1 MKILTILGTRPEIIR
16 LSRIIPKLDACSTH
30 IVLHTGQN
38 HDHEL
43 SQVFFDELNIRRPD
57 EFLGLKGQT
66 SLERVGEILRGCEKT
81 MLRLKPDRVLIL
93 GDTDSGMAAFAAS
106 RLGIPVFHM
115 EAGNRCFDNR
125 VPEETNRRAIDHSSR
140 ILLPYTESSRQNL
153 LREGISSNRIY
164 ITGNPIYEVIRSMT
178 SEIEASSA
186 LDVLKLRKGAYFLAT
201 FHRAENV
208 DVPYRL
214 NNIITALDELAKIND
229 TPVIVSCHPRTKNRL
244 TDLGIELPSTIRLM
258 KPFGFVDFLKL
269 QQNAR
274 CVLSDSGTVQEE
286 CAILNVPNVTLR
298 DVTERPETL
307 DVGSNFIAGIDPTS
321 IINAVKFCLADDGVW
336 SAPKEYLVE
345 NVSSIV
351 ARIMLSHIENLEAN
365 L

>member
-16 LSRIIPKLDACSTH
+16 LSRIIPKLDANCDH
-30 IVLHTGQN
+30 VVLHTGQN

-43 SQVFFDELNIRRPD
+43 SQVFFEELGIRKPD
-57 EFLGLKGQT
+57 EFLGLNGKT
-66 SLERVGEILRGCEKT
+66 SLQRVGEILSGCEEA
-81 MLRLKPDRVLIL
+81 MLRLKPDRILIL
-93 GDTDSGMAAFAAS
+93 GDTDSGMAAFTAS

-125 VPEETNRRAIDHSSR
+125 VPEETNRRAIDHSSN
-140 ILLPYTESSRQNL
+140 ILLPYTENSRQNL

-164 ITGNPIYEVIRSMT
+164 ITGNPIHEVIRGMALK
-178 SEIEASSA
+178 IDSSKA
-186 LDVLKLRKGAYFLAT
+186 LDTLNLKKKGYFLAT

-214 NNIITALDELAKIND
+214 KNIVASLDDLAKAYMVPI
-229 TPVIVSCHPRTKNRL
+229 VVSCHPRTRAKLSELN
-244 TDLGIELPSTIRLM
+244 IELPDTLKFL
-258 KPFGFVDFLKL
+258 KPFGFIDFLSL
-269 QQNAR
+269 QKHAL

-286 CAILNVPNVTLR
+286 CAILKVPNVTLR

-307 DVGSNFIAGIDPTS
+307 DVGSNFIAGVDPLS
-321 IINAVKFCLADDGVW
+321 IARAVKYCLSEDSEW
-336 SAPKEYLVE
+336 RAPQEYLVE

-351 ARIMLSHIENLEAN
+351 SRILLGHFEGLKAQM
-365 L
+365 

>member
-16 LSRIIPKLDACSTH
+16 LSRIIPKLDANCDH

-43 SQVFFDELNIRRPD
+43 SQIFFEELGVRKPD
-57 EFLGLKGQT
+57 EFLGLNGKT
-66 SLERVGEILRGCEKT
+66 SLQRVGEILSGCEEA
-81 MLRLKPDRVLIL
+81 MQRLKPDRILIL

-125 VPEETNRRAIDHSSR
+125 VPEETNRRAIDHSSS
-140 ILLPYTESSRQNL
+140 ILLPYTENSRQNL
-153 LREGISSNRIY
+153 LREGIPSNRIY
-164 ITGNPIYEVIRSMT
+164 ITGNPIHEVIRDMAA
-178 SEIEASSA
+178 EIDASRV
-186 LDVLKLRKGAYFLAT
+186 LDTLKLQKKKYFLAT

-208 DVPYRL
+208 DIPYRL
-214 NNIITALDELAKIND
+214 KNIVVALDELAKAHMM
-229 TPVIVSCHPRTKNRL
+229 PVVVSCHPRTRAKLNEL
-244 TDLGIELPSTIRLM
+244 HMELPDTIKFL
-258 KPFGFVDFLKL
+258 KPFGFVDFLNL
-269 QQNAR
+269 QKQAR

-286 CAILNVPNVTLR
+286 CAILRVPNVTLR

-307 DVGSNFIAGIDPTS
+307 DVGSNFIAGVDPAS
-321 IINAVKFCLADDGVW
+321 IARAVKYCLSEDSAW
-336 SAPKEYLVE
+336 SAPQEYLVE

-351 ARIMLSHIENLEAN
+351 SRILLSHFEGLKVQM
-365 L
+365 